1 MDIAIANERDGAF
14 GRIADI
20 VELGGILPGRL
31 ICTCVNLSD
40 AEYIVGAVTGFN
52 LIEGLARQCEACAA
66 YPCKCK

>member
-20 VELGGILPGRL
+20 VEFGGILPGRL

-52 LIEGLARQCEACAA
+52 LMEGLARQCEACAA

>member
-52 LIEGLARQCEACAA
+52 LMEGLARQCEACAA
-66 YPCKCK
+66 YPCKCE